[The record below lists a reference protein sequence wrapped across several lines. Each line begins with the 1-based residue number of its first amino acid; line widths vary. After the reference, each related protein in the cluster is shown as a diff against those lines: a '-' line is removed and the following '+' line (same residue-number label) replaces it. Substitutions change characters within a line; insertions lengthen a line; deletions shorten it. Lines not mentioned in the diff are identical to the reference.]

1 MSVAAQMSEKIS
13 GTPPKVIVAFHSG
26 QCEWGVRRFKPP
38 LLKIRHIDFHK
49 TLGNS

>member
-26 QCEWGVRRFKPP
+26 QCEWGYVGSNFPYQR
-38 LLKIRHIDFHK
+38 LDA
-49 TLGNS
+49 

>member
-13 GTPPKVIVAFHSG
+13 GIPHKVIVAFHLG
-26 QCEWGVRRFKPP
+26 QCEWEVGRCKLT

-49 TLGNS
+49 TFGE